1 MSGVE
6 LEVEST
12 EEAPVAE
19 TPTETVWYEGMEL
32 SESQIG
38 HIQNK
43 GWGSPA
49 DVLKSYE
56 ELEKFRGADEDSLL
70 KIPKDGDKDAWD
82 AFHQKLGRPKT
93 ADEYV
98 LGGDDIESED
108 LDFFK
113 KELFELG
120 VSSDKATD
128 FMNRMLERT
137 KELGLADDESSTLSK
152 KKELAELKGE
162 WGPDY
167 DKKVELA
174 NRVLRQSGLEQ
185 EDLETLR
192 ETLGFTKTVRIM
204 ANIGERIGQDTI
216 LNGGGDVPDFN
227 KTVEQYVREKKELM
241 TAVGADPNRHALWN
255 EGKGPDKEKLDSLI
269 TIINNLRNGN

>member
-1 MSGVE
+1 MSEVDVE
-6 LEVEST
+6 VTPEVN
-12 EEAPVAE
+12 APPAQ
-19 TPTETVWYEGMEL
+19 TETLWYEGMEL

-43 GWGSPA
+43 GWKGA
-49 DVLKSYE
+49 GDVLKSYE
-56 ELEKFRGADEDSLL
+56 ELEKFRGADESQLL
-70 KIPKDGDKDAWD
+70 KIPSHDDKDAWD
-82 AFHQKLGRPKT
+82 AFHEKLGRPKT

-108 LDFFK
+108 LDFFRN
-113 KELFELG
+113 ELFALG
-120 VSSDKATD
+120 VSSAKATD

-137 KELGLADDESSTLSK
+137 KELGAADDESSTLSK
-152 KKELAELKGE
+152 KKELAELQGE

-167 DKKVELA
+167 EKKVELA

-185 EDLETLR
+185 EDLEILR

-216 LNGGGDVPDFN
+216 MSGGGDVPDFN
-227 KTVEQYVREKKELM
+227 KTVEQYVREKDELM
-241 TAVGADPNRHALWN
+241 AAVGADPNRHAQWTL
-255 EGKGPDKEKLDSLI
+255 GKGPDKMKLDSLR
-269 TIINNLRNGN
+269 TIINNLKNES